1 VNDRAISWSLDMPQ
15 IASNFDSQKAI
26 EIILYIANRVPSPTK
41 LVICKLIYFA
51 DKTSLEKYGRFVS
64 GDNYAALP
72 HGPVP
77 SRTLNL
83 INEAVSVKN
92 NEFSVDG
99 IRIIPKRDA
108 IRSWFSDSDI
118 ECLDKIIEQN
128 KHKPAWQIGEESH
141 QDPAYIEAWARRGL
155 SNSVPI
161 KIENIAKHF
170 DDSDALVSFLTTRHQ
185 E

>member
-1 VNDRAISWSLDMPQ
+1 MPQ
-15 IASNFDSQKAI
+15 IASNFDAQKAI

-41 LVICKLIYFA
+41 LVICKLIFFA

-72 HGPVP
+72 LGPVP

-83 INEAVSVKN
+83 INEAVSGKN
-92 NEFSVDG
+92 AEFSVDG
-99 IRIIPKRDA
+99 IRINPKRDA
-108 IRSWFSDSDI
+108 ILSWLSDSDI

-141 QDPAYIEAWARRGL
+141 QDPAYIEAWARRGH

-170 DDSDALVSFLTTRHQ
+170 DDADALVSFLTTRHQ